1 MIHFDLFFF
10 FFFFLLISKESGQGT
25 EFLKRL
31 QEIEI
36 NEQQQQ
42 ENFNQEVDIL
52 DIYMYV
58 LHE

>member
-1 MIHFDLFFF
+1 
-10 FFFFLLISKESGQGT
+10 LISKESGQGT

-36 NEQQQQ
+36 NEQQQ

-52 DIYMYV
+52 DIYV
-58 LHE
+58 CVARIAFTQQLTV